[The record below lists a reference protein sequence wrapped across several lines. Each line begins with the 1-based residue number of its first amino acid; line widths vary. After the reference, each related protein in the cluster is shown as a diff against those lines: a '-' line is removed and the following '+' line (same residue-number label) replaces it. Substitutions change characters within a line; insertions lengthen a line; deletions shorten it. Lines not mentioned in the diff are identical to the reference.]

1 MEFVPIGRP
10 SDGGAVFDVRDAMLA
25 VTEGDTRQAL
35 DLGRPSVELSD
46 GGDAMETPPLSSNEP
61 DSGAMLDA
69 EASEPVITPPRLSL
83 DFNEIEH
90 DAGALRLTDIVF
102 IPNSDELF
110 VVDKDGA
117 VIHMRLDANQ
127 ARRLGEF
134 VIEDTWTDSDAGLI
148 SIALDPDYA
157 SNQFIY
163 VGLSI
168 DMETN
173 VIRRYRFDATDYTGI
188 AQSGVE
194 VIRARGEGAR
204 RSWHNVG
211 SIGFT
216 ERGYL
221 WALFGDK
228 VRQEQ
233 AQDLSSLFS
242 PSFASF
248 PIEAQRV
255 GMIFRPIIHS
265 LTVKGI
271 QLFTQKACVPP
282 GKVFTRM
289 VNGSSVIL
297 AWIHTKRLI
306 KSYCLATTS
315 AGRIPRGRVKRTV
328 KE

>member
-1 MEFVPIGRP
+1 M
-10 SDGGAVFDVRDAMLA
+10 
-25 VTEGDTRQAL
+25 
-35 DLGRPSVELSD
+35 
-46 GGDAMETPPLSSNEP
+46 
-61 DSGAMLDA
+61 
-69 EASEPVITPPRLSL
+69 

-102 IPNSDELF
+102 IPNSDEFF

-194 VIRARGEGAR
+194 VIRARGGG
-204 RSWHNVG
+204 G
-211 SIGFT
+211 SPF
-216 ERGYL
+216 
-221 WALFGDK
+221 
-228 VRQEQ
+228 
-233 AQDLSSLFS
+233 
-242 PSFASF
+242 
-248 PIEAQRV
+248 
-255 GMIFRPIIHS
+255 
-265 LTVKGI
+265 
-271 QLFTQKACVPP
+271 
-282 GKVFTRM
+282 
-289 VNGSSVIL
+289 L
-297 AWIHTKRLI
+297 A
-306 KSYCLATTS
+306 
-315 AGRIPRGRVKRTV
+315 
-328 KE
+328 